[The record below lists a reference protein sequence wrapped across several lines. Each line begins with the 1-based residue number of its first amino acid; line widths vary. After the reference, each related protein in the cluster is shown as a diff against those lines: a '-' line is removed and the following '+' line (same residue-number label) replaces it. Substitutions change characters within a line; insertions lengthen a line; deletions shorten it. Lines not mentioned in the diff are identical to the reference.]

1 MFCEGLMNSREIAK
15 TRVLVEKLAK
25 DLDSQRSR
33 GPLVASVFERRGFCA
48 TWRQAIMV
56 EPRLRNE

>member
-1 MFCEGLMNSREIAK
+1 MNSRENVR
-15 TRVLVEKLAK
+15 TRVLVEKLTK

-48 TWRQAIMV
+48 TWWHAIMV
-56 EPRLRNE
+56 EPARLRENE